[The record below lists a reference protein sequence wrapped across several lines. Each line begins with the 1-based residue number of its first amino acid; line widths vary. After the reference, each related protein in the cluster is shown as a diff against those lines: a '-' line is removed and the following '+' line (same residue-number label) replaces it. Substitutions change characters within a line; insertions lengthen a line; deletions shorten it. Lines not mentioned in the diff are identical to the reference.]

1 MWGRRRARREQE
13 AQEAV
18 EALAES
24 FRSTLEQADQAH
36 QALLELREAL
46 ARELAE
52 IAVLLG
58 HRDGLPVDAIREQT
72 DAAARVLADVD
83 GMSERYA
90 ETRAL
95 LVGKDATD
103 LDEVMPAL
111 EELVEQAQEM
121 AEAGEP
127 FVGAIESVLELR
139 RTTER
144 LRDDLVPLRE
154 RIHAAFRS
162 ARDELTAAQGTPG
175 WFGRQANLAV
185 LGDRLTALD
194 EGRVTPTPERKVSD
208 HYRELEREL
217 AVLRDAMAAGA

>member
-13 AQEAV
+13 AREAV
-18 EALAES
+18 EGLTES
-24 FRSTLEQADQAH
+24 FRSTVEGADRAH

-58 HRDGLPVDAIREQT
+58 RGDGLPADAIREQT

-83 GMSERYA
+83 GMSERYT

-95 LVGKDATD
+95 LVGKDPDD
-103 LDEVMPAL
+103 LDAIMPSL

-121 AEAGEP
+121 AAAGEP
-127 FVGAIESVLELR
+127 FVEAIESVGELR

-154 RIHAAFRS
+154 RIHSAHRA
-162 ARDELTAAQGTPG
+162 ARDELAAARGASG
-175 WFGRQANLAV
+175 WFGRQATLAA
-185 LGDRLTALD
+185 LGDRLSALD
-194 EGRVTPTPERKVSD
+194 EGRVTPTPEHKVTD
-208 HYRELEREL
+208 HYRELEREIA
-217 AVLRDAMAAGA
+217 AVRDALATGG

>member
-18 EALAES
+18 EGLAAS
-24 FRSTLEQADQAH
+24 FRSTVEGADRSH
-36 QALLELREAL
+36 EALLELREAL
-46 ARELAE
+46 AQELAE

-58 HRDGLPVDAIREQT
+58 RRDGVPADAIRGQT

-83 GMSERYA
+83 GMSERYT
-90 ETRAL
+90 ETRAH
-95 LVGKDATD
+95 LVGKDLDD
-103 LDEVMPAL
+103 LGEIMPSL

-121 AEAGEP
+121 AAAGEP
-127 FVGAIESVLELR
+127 FVEAIESVMELR

-154 RIHAAFRS
+154 RIHAAHRA
-162 ARDELTAAQGTPG
+162 ARDELAAAQGAPG
-175 WFGRQANLAV
+175 WFGRQATLAT

-194 EGRVTPTPERKVSD
+194 EGRVTPTPEHNVTD
-208 HYRELEREL
+208 HYRELEREI
-217 AVLRDAMAAGA
+217 AELRDVLATDG

>member
-13 AQEAV
+13 AREAA
-18 EALAES
+18 EGLTES
-24 FRSTLEQADQAH
+24 FRSTVQGADRAH

-58 HRDGLPVDAIREQT
+58 RGDGLPADAIREQT

-83 GMSERYA
+83 GMSERYT

-95 LVGKDATD
+95 LVGKDLDD
-103 LDEVMPAL
+103 LDAIMPSL

-121 AEAGEP
+121 AAAGEP
-127 FVGAIESVLELR
+127 FVEAIESVGELR

-154 RIHAAFRS
+154 RIHSAHRA
-162 ARDELTAAQGTPG
+162 ARDELAAARGASG
-175 WFGRQANLAV
+175 WFGRQATLAA
-185 LGDRLTALD
+185 LGDRLSALD
-194 EGRVTPTPERKVSD
+194 EGRVTPTPEHKVTD
-208 HYRELEREL
+208 HYRELEGEIA
-217 AVLRDAMAAGA
+217 AVRDALATGG